1 MYRKQLEN
9 LARSIS
15 TPCSP
20 FSAMPTF
27 VAGIGENGDYFI
39 ADNGSEEFTG
49 TRDEFVKAFP
59 DIAIYDLNVHFDN
72 DESAVNAAI
81 SEAI

>member
-1 MYRKQLEN
+1 MYRKQLET
-9 LARSIS
+9 LARSIT

-20 FSAMPTF
+20 FPAMPTF
-27 VAGIGENGDYFI
+27 VAGVGENGNYFI
-39 ADNGSEEFTG
+39 ADNGDEEFTG
-49 TRDEFVKAFP
+49 SRDDFVAAFP

-81 SEAI
+81 DSAI